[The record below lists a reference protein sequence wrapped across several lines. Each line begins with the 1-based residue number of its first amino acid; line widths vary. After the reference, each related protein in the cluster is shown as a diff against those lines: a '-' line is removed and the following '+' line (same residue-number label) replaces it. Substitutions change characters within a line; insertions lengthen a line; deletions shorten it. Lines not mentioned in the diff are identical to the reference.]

1 MSKFKIGDRVKF
13 HMEECPE
20 YDDTGTVCEGPHE
33 VTDAYCWINWDKGG
47 DIQYSAECYLTMIE
61 SPAKEELPSSFKID
75 VQAYADENNISLE
88 QAHNEIQPWLFE
100 NGFVWENRKSLPQ
113 KEVMY
118 EHATYLFCSSG
129 VITFWSVTDYF
140 EVRSTQKQIFLSR
153 NVSVSLS
160 GKEEETV
167 EILGKKYR
175 KSDVENAMKN
185 VKEKE

>member
-13 HMEECPE
+13 HMDGYPRE
-20 YDDTGTVCEGPHE
+20 DDTGTVCLGAYE
-33 VTDAYCWINWDKGG
+33 VSPGYYWVKWDG
-47 DIQYSAECYLTMIE
+47 DGEVQQSSEMCLTLIE
-61 SPAKEELPSSFKID
+61 SPDTEALPPSFKID

-100 NGFVWENRKSLPQ
+100 QGCEWYYK
-113 KEVMY
+113 
-118 EHATYLFCSSG
+118 ATEAQYKTQPYILFNCGRLNYLSYSSDEDLFN
-129 VITFWSVTDYF
+129 ITLASVK
-140 EVRSTQKQIFLSR
+140 RIFLFR

-167 EILGKKYR
+167 EILGKKYL